1 MVNIYFLDEIEQILS
16 VTGFHQMQIWLL
28 GCTLPLIFT
37 RPQQQKLQN
46 SPSVNGIVM
55 MDPHAFITRMVR
67 TCFLRKKNVLENNLQ
82 LIFWVINGQI
92 ASQNPTHWTLL
103 YNSDNDGLSLNRFEH
118 HVMGYRGPTV
128 VFLRA
133 EGNRVFCVAVDQSWK
148 ESIHFWGTS
157 NTIVLQLSPEYRI
170 LDRKK
175 IGCL

>member
-1 MVNIYFLDEIEQILS
+1 MHTSTHLHSTPTTEIAKLSICERYCDDGPSCVHYKNGKNMFL
-16 VTGFHQMQIWLL
+16 
-28 GCTLPLIFT
+28 
-37 RPQQQKLQN
+37 K
-46 SPSVNGIVM
+46 
-55 MDPHAFITRMVR
+55 
-67 TCFLRKKNVLENNLQ
+67 KKNVLENNLK